1 LKFRHLE
8 IRIVVAGFA
17 ETWECFRGALRGMM
31 TNHSVAAG
39 VGSTLAILYA
49 ISIHPR
55 PNGRFCRPMLGKPQ
69 RRDLPVQA
77 SKSRDRSRKLY
88 PFKSGML
95 AFFLAFFLTFFLPK
109 FFFYAKSM

>member
-1 LKFRHLE
+1 
-8 IRIVVAGFA
+8 
-17 ETWECFRGALRGMM
+17 M
-31 TNHSVAAG
+31 TNHSVVAG

-55 PNGRFCRPMLGKPQ
+55 PNDRLLPPYMLGEPQ

-95 AFFLAFFLTFFLPK
+95 AFFLTFFLSK
-109 FFFYAKSM
+109 FFLRQKHVTRVR